1 MTPSI
6 PPITHTSWKRVSKRG
21 EGATAQRVGAVALQQ
36 AVEAETPG
44 GGAHPDRERGG
55 HEPDRPADER
65 AEQGER
71 RGKDERRGDDHL
83 LALGL
88 AGDGREDHADE
99 ATERGRRQR
108 DAEPEEVV
116 LEGEGGEEREEADAA
131 AEHRHRTPGEED
143 ARLVQLRLG
152 ERVVR
157 AVFGA
162 RVDAFGILKATI
174 AATAN
179 TTAPTRSDQSAP
191 KRCWTPAAGMPPT
204 VAARTLISA
213 RRELALTSS
222 DLSLTTAGTSAL
234 LAIE

>member
-1 MTPSI
+1 M

-21 EGATAQRVGAVALQQ
+21 EGATAHRIGAVALQQ

-44 GGAHPDRERGG
+44 GGADADRERGE

-65 AEQGER
+65 AEQRER
-71 RGKDERRGDDHL
+71 RRAARATAATITSSRSALRGDR
-83 LALGL
+83 A
-88 AGDGREDHADE
+88 
-99 ATERGRRQR
+99 RRSR
-108 DAEPEEVV
+108 
-116 LEGEGGEEREEADAA
+116 R
-131 AEHRHRTPGEED
+131 RSHRTRPPTSATPSPKRSSFRVKAVKN
-143 ARLVQLRLG
+143 ARKPTLPRSTAIALPASRMLG
-152 ERVVR
+152 WCSSASASASSVLSS
-157 AVFGA
+157 GA
-162 RVDAFGILKATI
+162 RVDAFGILNAKI